1 MLGFWEAWM
10 RFFLEDGGMHWKR
23 LSWFGVVVFFAKML
37 ENDTWILWIVGLLSM
52 VFIGFLVSWMA
63 FIFPDMIREV
73 FLDDIIYPPRHCPCV
88 CVCVRMSW
96 DVHPYLWWST
106 LRKMGWKQVVPT
118 KQNWVQIMTL
128 TSDIPPGH
136 HLSNSVFILTKCSC
150 NFLEVIQ
157 NCVFNWFSHIFRSSS
172 FPGGSQ
178 PTSWNHVVASVP
190 RCYRIGFMMEL
201 WFVLALSTTCCSLE
215 GHGSCWRGWNMST
228 CL

>member
-1 MLGFWEAWM
+1 MISYIHLG
-10 RFFLEDGGMHWKR
+10 
-23 LSWFGVVVFFAKML
+23 
-37 ENDTWILWIVGLLSM
+37 IV
-52 VFIGFLVSWMA
+52 
-63 FIFPDMIREV
+63 
-73 FLDDIIYPPRHCPCV
+73 HV

-136 HLSNSVFILTKCSC
+136 HLSNSVFIFTKCSC
-150 NFLEVIQ
+150 NFLGVIQ
-157 NCVFNWFSHIFRSSS
+157 NCIFNWFSHIFRSSS

-190 RCYRIGFMMEL
+190 RCYRSALWWSCGSSLHSARHVAVLKVME
-201 WFVLALSTTCCSLE
+201 VAGE
-215 GHGSCWRGWNMST
+215 DVNMSIVF
-228 CL
+228 

>member
-1 MLGFWEAWM
+1 
-10 RFFLEDGGMHWKR
+10 
-23 LSWFGVVVFFAKML
+23 
-37 ENDTWILWIVGLLSM
+37 
-52 VFIGFLVSWMA
+52 
-63 FIFPDMIREV
+63 MIS
-73 FLDDIIYPPRHCPCV
+73 YPPRHCPCV
-88 CVCVRMSW
+88 CVCVCACAHMSW

-150 NFLEVIQ
+150 NFLGVIQ
-157 NCVFNWFSHIFRSSS
+157 NCISNWFSHIFRSSS

-190 RCYRIGFMMEL
+190 RCYRSALWWSCGSSLHSARHVAVLKVMEVAGEDVKMSIVFNQVESDTL
-201 WFVLALSTTCCSLE
+201 WYSIIEQDKIKDQIIEEKKRLLTCG
-215 GHGSCWRGWNMST
+215 GH
-228 CL
+228 